1 MENAFMFAALIPPRP
16 EWDEILI
23 FSALGFSVVMIILL
37 MISFVMGGVG
47 RLFVLA
53 ESVRKSAA
61 EKKAA
66 KAAEAAAKAQSS
78 IPEAHAFAISAAV
91 AEVFPELGS
100 GSELVAVI
108 AAAASAVLDD
118 EVRVVSVKPVDMAYA
133 REGRMELFASKR
145 IVPEKVK

>member
-61 EKKAA
+61 EKKAVL
-66 KAAEAAAKAQSS
+66 KNTVPEEVLILLQKNFLVNTKRHQIFLMLLLKVTRKRYLPLTVQYVCLEMDLYQSL
-78 IPEAHAFAISAAV
+78 IYYPLTVFCSAADY
-91 AEVFPELGS
+91 LCRKNCIS
-100 GSELVAVI
+100 TL
-108 AAAASAVLDD
+108 
-118 EVRVVSVKPVDMAYA
+118 
-133 REGRMELFASKR
+133 
-145 IVPEKVK
+145 